1 MSTRISS
8 LSIILLAPCLA
19 LAPVQAAPTPEFSK
33 LDQAVKAGIGRDR
46 AGGASVAMVHGGKIV
61 SEAHYGFADSAS
73 RRQPDSRTIYRIGSV
88 SKAFTAVMLLQLV
101 DRGTVR
107 LTDRADRYVPELR
120 LLTGRP
126 LHSPPVTLIQLATH
140 TAGLPGE
147 PGGPEFDHGPAA
159 QWERKLLAALPATAF
174 ASEPGTRFA
183 YSNLGYAILALA
195 LSRAAREPYPDYL
208 RRHLFLPLGMTDTS
222 FVIAHADRGRLAL
235 GYMVADG
242 KADAAQSQSEMGG
255 RGYKLPVGGAF
266 TTLAD
271 MARFLSFQMGDGAA
285 AVLKPE
291 TLALWPRLLKTVDP
305 GMGEGYGIGFQLFTN
320 GDVVLR
326 GHTGGLPG
334 YRAMQVFDPE
344 SKTGFVILRNALGG
358 RFGDPVMMAFGAFE
372 AP

>member
-147 PGGPEFDHGPAA
+147 PGGPEPGPPPPV
-159 QWERKLLAALPATAF
+159 R
-174 ASEPGTRFA
+174 
-183 YSNLGYAILALA
+183 
-195 LSRAAREPYPDYL
+195 SRAIRRAGRSPSPASAR
-208 RRHLFLPLGMTDTS
+208 
-222 FVIAHADRGRLAL
+222 
-235 GYMVADG
+235 
-242 KADAAQSQSEMGG
+242 
-255 RGYKLPVGGAF
+255 
-266 TTLAD
+266 TTCAST
-271 MARFLSFQMGDGAA
+271 ASRSRSA
-285 AVLKPE
+285 
-291 TLALWPRLLKTVDP
+291 
-305 GMGEGYGIGFQLFTN
+305 
-320 GDVVLR
+320 
-326 GHTGGLPG
+326 
-334 YRAMQVFDPE
+334 
-344 SKTGFVILRNALGG
+344 SC
-358 RFGDPVMMAFGAFE
+358 